1 MKIRWLAFN
10 TYLLATALLLA
21 GCKSP
26 EEKTQA
32 AEVRKQKKELSTV
45 RVHLEVSGETPG
57 RTTEATILRTSPILL
72 HVLSEPFLDE
82 RDVQG
87 AIIIENAGGFVVK
100 IQFDDHGVFALDNIS
115 TSNKGRRIA
124 RCDPSPRKVT

>member
-1 MKIRWLAFN
+1 M
-10 TYLLATALLLA
+10 
-21 GCKSP
+21 
-26 EEKTQA
+26 
-32 AEVRKQKKELSTV
+32 
-45 RVHLEVSGETPG
+45 
-57 RTTEATILRTSPILL
+57 RTSPILL

-124 RCDPSPRKVT
+124 IMSDFGEARWLAAPVMARPIKDGSITFTPDATREEAARFVRGINNTVKKLKKNQLLPGS